1 MVPIISCREEEGE
14 IRLLSNSL
22 APSVVLCFLSPFF
35 FLPVCSLN
43 PLIKR
48 HFESVAGVCWVTAR
62 PLVGRSLCLFCRF
75 PLSKPSHSSAAGF
88 WCFRLFFLFHIRFLL
103 LSFFQDCALSLFY
116 FIAEANQGPVNW

>member
-22 APSVVLCFLSPFF
+22 APSVVLFF
-35 FLPVCSLN
+35 FLLFFCVCSLN

-62 PLVGRSLCLFCRF
+62 PLAARSLYLFGWF
-75 PLSKPSHSSAAGF
+75 PLSKPQQH
-88 WCFRLFFLFHIRFLL
+88 CRLLVL
-103 LSFFQDCALSLFY
+103 
-116 FIAEANQGPVNW
+116 